1 MSGKTYPRLTRP
13 PGQSLFLLGV
23 RGVGKSTWARRQFP
37 DASHIDLLDEARYQD
52 YLADPS
58 LFAADLQSAPPGSW
72 VVVDEI
78 QRLPNL
84 LNEVH
89 RHIEDRRLNF
99 ALLGSSA
106 RKLKAA
112 GVNLLAGRALR
123 KIMHPLTPAELGDD
137 FDLEA
142 ALDTGTI
149 PLVWVAGERR
159 PVLESY
165 VRLYLREEIRAE
177 GLVRNL
183 PGFARFLPIAALY
196 HGQVVN
202 ISGIA
207 RDCGV
212 ARTTVQGYLDILE
225 DTLLAFRLPAF
236 QPRLRVRE
244 RRHPKLYWVDPG
256 LVRAVKKLHGPIAP
270 EERGALLE
278 GWVLHLLRALAP
290 SALPGGGCAPCCRL
304 KTRTA
309 LQSETLPVQ
318 WPAVDMR
325 PGRALPVAG
334 PGAQA
339 LVRRRLSERFVATFA
354 MAPIM
359 VWTPVRPGRRGV
371 RTDRALLL
379 ALLSHSSFGT
389 SPIARRDGHGQHHD
403 RNLDDDVKTR
413 LRVRA
418 AEHSRSMEEEVR
430 IILREAVNDGKAG
443 PWDLAKFT
451 RECFAPLGGVELK
464 LPPRGPAD
472 RGGRLPDCRH
482 IPLARRHPGDAER
495 AGFRGYGTRCRRSLD
510 GCADLTHAI
519 GALNKASLHGSDNR
533 CAPS

>member
-1 MSGKTYPRLTRP
+1 MKNDGKVSRKTYPRLIQP
-13 PGQSLFLLGV
+13 PGQSFFLLGV

-37 DASHIDLLDEARYQD
+37 EAPHIDLLDEARYQD

-58 LFAADLQSAPPGSW
+58 LFAADIESASPGGW

-89 RHIEDRRLNF
+89 RHIENRRLNF

-112 GVNLLAGRALR
+112 GVNLLAGRALH
-123 KIMHPLTPAELGDD
+123 KTMHPLTPIELGDD
-137 FDLEA
+137 FDLDA

-196 HGQVVN
+196 HGQAVN

-278 GWVLHLLRALAP
+278 GWVLHLLRAHAEVGGLFDELHYWAPHPANRTEVDFLLRRGSDLAGIEVKSQP
-290 SALPGGGCAPCCRL
+290 RYQTAMLPGLRAIAELPGMARRVLVYGGKRSF
-304 KTRTA
+304 RTA
-309 LQSETLPVQ
+309 DGIDVWSFDRLH
-318 WPAVDMR
+318 
-325 PGRALPVAG
+325 
-334 PGAQA
+334 QA
-339 LVRRRLSERFVATFA
+339 LSEDTLW
-354 MAPIM
+354 P
-359 VWTPVRPGRRGV
+359 
-371 RTDRALLL
+371 
-379 ALLSHSSFGT
+379 
-389 SPIARRDGHGQHHD
+389 
-403 RNLDDDVKTR
+403 
-413 LRVRA
+413 
-418 AEHSRSMEEEVR
+418 
-430 IILREAVNDGKAG
+430 
-443 PWDLAKFT
+443 
-451 RECFAPLGGVELK
+451 
-464 LPPRGPAD
+464 
-472 RGGRLPDCRH
+472 
-482 IPLARRHPGDAER
+482 
-495 AGFRGYGTRCRRSLD
+495 
-510 GCADLTHAI
+510 
-519 GALNKASLHGSDNR
+519 
-533 CAPS
+533 

>member
-1 MSGKTYPRLTRP
+1 MRYYSSKYDDKVSSKTYPRLTRA
-13 PGQSLFLLGV
+13 PGQSFFLLGV

-37 DASHIDLLDEARYQD
+37 DAPRIDLLDEARYQD

-58 LFAADLQSAPPGSW
+58 LFAADIQSAPPGSW

-112 GVNLLAGRALR
+112 GVNLLAGRALH
-123 KIMHPLTPAELGDD
+123 KTMHPLTPAELGDD

-142 ALDTGTI
+142 ALNTGTI
-149 PLVWVAGERR
+149 PLAWVAAERR
-159 PVLESY
+159 AVLESY
-165 VRLYLREEIRAE
+165 VRLYLREEVRAE

-202 ISGIA
+202 ISGVA

-236 QPRLRVRE
+236 QPRLRARE

-278 GWVLHLLRALAP
+278 GWVLHLLRAHGEERGLFDELRYWAP
-290 SALPGGGCAPCCRL
+290 HPANRTKVDFLLRRGGEMAAIEVKSQPRYHTGMLPGLRAIAELPGVVRRVLVYGGKRSFRTSDGIDVWSTDRL
-304 KTRTA
+304 H
-309 LQSETLPVQ
+309 
-318 WPAVDMR
+318 
-325 PGRALPVAG
+325 
-334 PGAQA
+334 QA
-339 LVRRRLSERFVATFA
+339 LGEK
-354 MAPIM
+354 
-359 VWTPVRPGRRGV
+359 
-371 RTDRALLL
+371 ALW
-379 ALLSHSSFGT
+379 
-389 SPIARRDGHGQHHD
+389 P
-403 RNLDDDVKTR
+403 
-413 LRVRA
+413 
-418 AEHSRSMEEEVR
+418 
-430 IILREAVNDGKAG
+430 
-443 PWDLAKFT
+443 
-451 RECFAPLGGVELK
+451 
-464 LPPRGPAD
+464 
-472 RGGRLPDCRH
+472 
-482 IPLARRHPGDAER
+482 
-495 AGFRGYGTRCRRSLD
+495 
-510 GCADLTHAI
+510 
-519 GALNKASLHGSDNR
+519 
-533 CAPS
+533 

>member
-1 MSGKTYPRLTRP
+1 MSGTTYPRLIP
-13 PGQSLFLLGV
+13 PPRQSFFLLGV
-23 RGVGKSTWARRQFP
+23 RGVGKSTWARAQFP
-37 DASHIDLLDEARYQD
+37 DAPHIDLLDEARYQD

-58 LFAADLQSAPPGSW
+58 LFAADLQSAPNGSW

-106 RKLKAA
+106 RKLKAT
-112 GVNLLAGRALR
+112 GVNLLAGRALH
-123 KIMHPLTPAELGDD
+123 KTMHPLTPAELDDD
-137 FDLEA
+137 FDLDA

-149 PLVWVAGERR
+149 PLVWVAAERR
-159 PVLESY
+159 QVLESY

-196 HGQVVN
+196 HAQVVN
-202 ISGIA
+202 IAGIA

-278 GWVLHLLRALAP
+278 GWVLHLLRAHGEQGRLFDELHYWAPHPANRTEVDFLLRRGRELAAIEVKSQP
-290 SALPGGGCAPCCRL
+290 RYHTGMLPGLRAIG
-304 KTRTA
+304 
-309 LQSETLPVQ
+309 ELP
-318 WPAVDMR
+318 
-325 PGRALPVAG
+325 G
-334 PGAQA
+334 
-339 LVRRRLSERFVATFA
+339 
-354 MAPIM
+354 
-359 VWTPVRPGRRGV
+359 
-371 RTDRALLL
+371 
-379 ALLSHSSFGT
+379 
-389 SPIARRDGHGQHHD
+389 IARRVLVYGGKRSFQTGDGIDVWPVARLQHT
-403 RNLDDDVKTR
+403 L
-413 LRVRA
+413 
-418 AEHSRSMEEEVR
+418 AENT
-430 IILREAVNDGKAG
+430 LW
-443 PWDLAKFT
+443 P
-451 RECFAPLGGVELK
+451 
-464 LPPRGPAD
+464 
-472 RGGRLPDCRH
+472 
-482 IPLARRHPGDAER
+482 
-495 AGFRGYGTRCRRSLD
+495 
-510 GCADLTHAI
+510 
-519 GALNKASLHGSDNR
+519 
-533 CAPS
+533 